1 MAETKD
7 ELVHDSLITFA
18 EELADAARAVALQYF
33 RTDLAIEDK
42 ADDSPVTLADKGA
55 EKAMRT
61 LIGEHY
67 PEHGILGEEFGHEG
81 AERDWTWVLDPID
94 GTGAFIIGMPLFGV
108 LIALAYQGRPVL
120 GVIDAPALNERWVG
134 ALGRPTLFNG
144 KPCKT
149 SDVKALANATLHSTS
164 TEMFEGRQEERFKA
178 LGNQVKR
185 RRYGGDCYQYG
196 LMTLGGFEIVIEHT
210 MKPHDYMALVPVVE
224 SAGGVVS
231 DWSGEP
237 LSLTS
242 NGEVLACANAELH
255 QAAIEALTIR

>member
-1 MAETKD
+1 MAETD
-7 ELVHDSLITFA
+7 GGLVDDGLIAFA
-18 EELADAARAVALQYF
+18 EELADAARTVALQYF

-55 EKAMRT
+55 ERAMRS
-61 LIGEHY
+61 LIADRY

-108 LIALAYQGRPVL
+108 LVALAYQGRPVL
-120 GVIDAPALNERWVG
+120 GVIDAPALDERWVG
-134 ALGRPTLFNG
+134 AVGRPTLFNG
-144 KPCKT
+144 QPCKT
-149 SDVKALANATLHSTS
+149 SRVTALADATLHSTS
-164 TEMFEGRQEERFKA
+164 AEMFEGRQEERFRSLA
-178 LGNQVKR
+178 IQAKR

-224 SAGGVVS
+224 SAGGTVS

-237 LSLTS
+237 LTLAS
-242 NGEVLACANAELH
+242 NGEVLACANADLH
-255 QAAIEALTIR
+255 QAAINALS

>member
-1 MAETKD
+1 MVGT
-7 ELVHDSLITFA
+7 DSGLIDDGLIAFA

-55 EKAMRT
+55 ERAMRT
-61 LIGEHY
+61 LIAERY

-108 LIALAYQGRPVL
+108 LVALAYQGRPVL
-120 GVIDAPALNERWVG
+120 GVIDAPALKERWVG
-134 ALGRPTLFNG
+134 AAGRPTLFNG
-144 KPCKT
+144 KPCET
-149 SDVKALANATLHSTS
+149 SGVTALVDATLHSTS
-164 TEMFEGRQEERFKA
+164 AEMFEGRQEARFQA
-178 LGNQVKR
+178 LATQTKR

-231 DWSGEP
+231 DWSGAP
-237 LSLTS
+237 LTLDS
-242 NGEVLACANAELH
+242 NGEVLAVANPELH
-255 QAAIEALTIR
+255 TAAIDALTIP